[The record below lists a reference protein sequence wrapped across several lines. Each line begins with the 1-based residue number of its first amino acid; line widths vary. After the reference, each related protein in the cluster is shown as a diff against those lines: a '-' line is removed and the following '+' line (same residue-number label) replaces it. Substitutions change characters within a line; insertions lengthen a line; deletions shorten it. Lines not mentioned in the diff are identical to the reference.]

1 MSGAPGEHI
10 EGLGC
15 GLGPVAELQEP
26 LVIGDTP
33 LQVKGSYFGLKN
45 AVVCLSVGVGH
56 C

>member
-1 MSGAPGEHI
+1 MGVDVRLI
-10 EGLGC
+10 T
-15 GLGPVAELQEP
+15 QEP